1 MRDSSCPTRAQGHRQ
16 LPRVSTEHRS
26 SIIIRRHQN
35 GHDVPVG
42 FGDVSIVY
50 TSFMLLMS

>member
-1 MRDSSCPTRAQGHRQ
+1 MRDSSCPTRVQGRKQ
-16 LPRVSTEHRS
+16 LPRLSAEHRS
-26 SIIIRRHQN
+26 SIVGQDRM